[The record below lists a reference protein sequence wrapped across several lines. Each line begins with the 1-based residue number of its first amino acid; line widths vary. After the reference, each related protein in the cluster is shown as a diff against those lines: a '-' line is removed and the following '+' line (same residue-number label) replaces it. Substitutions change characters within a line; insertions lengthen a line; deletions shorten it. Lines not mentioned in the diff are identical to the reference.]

1 MTFLKEE
8 SESRGVAV
16 VYCTHIFD
24 GLDGWATHVAHLAP
38 GGRLQF
44 CAAVTDIAAQLEPP
58 PELRARGWGS
68 LFCAVQKWLVEQ
80 QPDYAARLAPSAA
93 MTAAAAGAAAP
104 PAGVCVEVK
113 NLTWSYPGAR
123 ATTPQLDDVSFDLP
137 RGARCLLVGANGAGK
152 STLLKLIGGKHMV
165 PRGAVTVL
173 GRPAF
178 HDLVLNTMVA
188 LLSGDWTRTIASVG
202 NGVPYQADFK
212 ISEMCTRFVDALV
225 RDGLDRDLVEG
236 RLARLVALLGLDL
249 EWRLHK
255 VSDGQRRRA
264 QLLLKLLRPSDLLL
278 LDEVTTDLDL
288 TARQALLTFLKEEST
303 LRVVTV
309 VYSTH
314 IFDGLDDWPDT
325 ILHLAHGK
333 VRYAG
338 AAAAAPRAAATAES
352 PQASGSL
359 FHMVSAWLREERDA
373 RRAAAAVPDVAGC
386 PTTDEAFSA
395 AAAPPAAP
403 KPAAAPSS
411 FGSKFDRFGGGSRQG
426 MYAR

>member
-1 MTFLKEE
+1 
-8 SESRGVAV
+8 
-16 VYCTHIFD
+16 
-24 GLDGWATHVAHLAP
+24 
-38 GGRLQF
+38 
-44 CAAVTDIAAQLEPP
+44 
-58 PELRARGWGS
+58 
-68 LFCAVQKWLVEQ
+68 
-80 QPDYAARLAPSAA
+80 

-303 LRVVTV
+303 LRGVTV

-325 ILHLAHGK
+325 ILHLA
-333 VRYAG
+333 VR
-338 AAAAAPRAAATAES
+338 EVEDL
-352 PQASGSL
+352 SL
-359 FHMVSAWLREERDA
+359 IHI
-373 RRAAAAVPDVAGC
+373 
-386 PTTDEAFSA
+386 
-395 AAAPPAAP
+395 
-403 KPAAAPSS
+403 
-411 FGSKFDRFGGGSRQG
+411 
-426 MYAR
+426 